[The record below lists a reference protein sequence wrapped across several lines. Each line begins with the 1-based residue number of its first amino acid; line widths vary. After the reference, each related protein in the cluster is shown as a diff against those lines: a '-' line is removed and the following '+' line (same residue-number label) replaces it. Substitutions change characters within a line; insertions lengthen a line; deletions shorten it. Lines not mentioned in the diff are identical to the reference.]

1 MFSGEGWMKDNVK
14 PVVPGFLA
22 NGIHSGIKEAPKKDL
37 SLIYSQVPA
46 VAAGVFTTND
56 FKAAPVLLSQ
66 ERIRGGIIQAVIA
79 NSGNAN
85 AATGEQGCRDALA
98 MSRAVA
104 KGIGVSPTRVL
115 VASTGKIGEP
125 LPIEKI
131 ESGIPMLI
139 SGLGADRILEAEE
152 GIMTTDKFPKI
163 ELRKRIIDSR
173 EITVC
178 GIAKG
183 ACMIEPKMATML
195 SFTMTDVAIG
205 REALDV
211 LFRQVVAQSF
221 NAVSVDGCMSTND
234 TSVILANG
242 FAENEPLCPGTVQYQ
257 DFKDMLLDVM
267 LELSKAIVRDGEG
280 ATKVI
285 EVVVEGAKNAKDA
298 ENVAYAVARSNLV
311 KTAFFGMDP
320 NWGRIISAAGSIG
333 LCIPNDKMEVY
344 LEEVPIFRDGS
355 GTKADQQALLEIMRR
370 NTIKVTMRL
379 AMGDASFRL
388 FTSDLSHE
396 YIHINADYH
405 T

>member
-1 MFSGEGWMKDNVK
+1 MKNEVK
-14 PVVPGFLA
+14 PNVPGFLA
-22 NGIHSGIKEAPKKDL
+22 NGINAGIKEAPKKDL

-56 FKAAPVLLSQ
+56 FKAAPVLLSM
-66 ERIRGGIIQAVIA
+66 ERIRGGVVQAVIA

-85 AATGEQGCRDALA
+85 AATGEQGDRDALA

-104 KGIGVSPTRVL
+104 KGIGVSQNRIL

-131 ESGIPMLI
+131 ETGIPMLI
-139 SGLGADRILEAEE
+139 SGLAADRIIEAEE
-152 GIMTTDKFPKI
+152 GIMTTDRFPKI
-163 ELRKRIIDSR
+163 GLRRRMIGGK

-183 ACMIEPKMATML
+183 AGMIEPNMATML
-195 SFTMTDVAIG
+195 AFVMSDAAIG
-205 REALDV
+205 RDTLDGV
-211 LFRQVVAQSF
+211 FRQTVARSF

-234 TSVILANG
+234 TAVIMANG
-242 FAENEPLCPGTVQYQ
+242 FAENEPILPGTADCQA
-257 DFKDMLLDVM
+257 FEETLLEVM
-267 LELSKAIVRDGEG
+267 LELSKAIARDGEG

-285 EVVVEGAKNAKDA
+285 EIVVEEASGSEDAKKA
-298 ENVAYAVARSNLV
+298 AYAVARSNLV
-311 KTAFFGMDP
+311 KTAFYGMDP
-320 NWGRIISAAGSIG
+320 NWGRIISAAGSAG
-333 LCIPNDKMEVY
+333 LCIPKEKMEVCIEDMVVFQGGCGVQTERNI
-344 LEEVPIFRDGS
+344 LLDIMKRPEIKLTLRLGM
-355 GTKADQQALLEIMRR
+355 GT
-370 NTIKVTMRL
+370 
-379 AMGDASFRL
+379 ASFRL

>member
-1 MFSGEGWMKDNVK
+1 MMKDVK
-14 PVVPGFLA
+14 PAVPGFLA

-85 AATGEQGCRDALA
+85 AATGERGYQDALA
-98 MSRAVA
+98 MSRAVS
-104 KGIGVSPTRVL
+104 KGIGVSQSRIL
-115 VASTGKIGEP
+115 VASTGKIGEQ

-131 ESGIPMLI
+131 ESGVPMLI
-139 SGLGADRILEAEE
+139 SGLAADRISEAEE

-163 ELRKRIIDSR
+163 ELRKRIIDSK

-183 ACMIEPKMATML
+183 AGMIEPKMATML
-195 SFTMTDVAIG
+195 SFIMTDAAIG
-205 REALDV
+205 REALDG
-211 LFRQVVAQSF
+211 LFRQVAARSF

-234 TSVILANG
+234 TAVILANG
-242 FAENEPLCPGTVQYQ
+242 FAENEPFCTGTEPYLQ
-257 DFKDMLLDVM
+257 FENMLLDVM
-267 LELSKAIVRDGEG
+267 LELSKSIVRDGEG

-285 EVVVEGAKNAKDA
+285 EILVEGAQRATDA

-333 LCIPNDKMEVY
+333 LGIPHDKMEVY
-344 LEEVPIFRDGS
+344 LEEVPIFRNGS
-355 GTKADQQALLEIMRR
+355 GADADQQVLLEIMKR
-370 NTIKVTMRL
+370 NTIKVTLRL
-379 AMGDASFRL
+379 GMGAASFRL
-388 FTSDLSHE
+388 FASDLSHE